1 VKPGDNKMKNILS
14 VLFMTAAV
22 AVSGVASAGTHV
34 EEVWDCSLREGK
46 TMEQVN
52 ATNAKWVKFINK
64 QVKGG
69 GISSRTVTPLV
80 GDLSSF
86 VFVDAFPNLQ
96 SWTDAKAAMESKQG
110 QKLEAEFDATSEC
123 SSNRLYNSTN

>member
-1 VKPGDNKMKNILS
+1 MKNLLS
-14 VLFMTAAV
+14 VLFMTVAM
-22 AVSGVASAGTHV
+22 AVSGVVSAGTHV
-34 EEVWDCSLREGK
+34 EEVWDCSLREGNAIK
-46 TMEQVN
+46 QVI
-52 ATNAKWVKFINK
+52 AINAKWVKFINK

-86 VFVDAFPNLQ
+86 VFVDAFPDLQ
-96 SWTDAKAAMESKQG
+96 SWTNAKAAMDSKQG
-110 QKLEAEFDATSEC
+110 QKLDAEFDAVSEC